1 MLPSGTFN
9 TKIEK
14 DIAILRTKTQWFLL
28 FLLFAF
34 LFTIPFYLSNFWLS
48 HMIHFGVCA
57 IAVLGLHILTG
68 LCGQFSIGQAAFMA
82 VGAYT
87 TAIFASKLGLPG
99 WATLPL
105 AGIMAGLVGLIFGTP
120 SLRIKGFYL
129 AMSTLAAQFIIMWC
143 FTNFEWFGGTSGL
156 SLEPLKLGSVNF
168 RDRGNFYMLVM
179 VILVIMTF
187 FAKNLQRTKTGRT
200 FIAIR
205 DNELAAEVMGIN
217 LFRYKLLAFFIGCF
231 FAGIAGWLWAY
242 YLGRV
247 NYLQFTL
254 ADSIWYLG
262 MLVVGGMGSTTG
274 ALLGAGGVKFLDVI
288 VYYLSRN
295 IGRSFPS
302 LGAQFFSGAGLILFA
317 IVVILFMIF
326 EPRGIYHRWEAFK
339 STYRLYPYSY

>member
-1 MLPSGTFN
+1 MLPSGIFN
-9 TKIEK
+9 TKLEN
-14 DIAILRTKTQWFLL
+14 DTAILRTKTQWFLL
-28 FLLFAF
+28 LILFAF
-34 LFTIPFYLSNFWLS
+34 LFTTPLYLSNFWLS
-48 HMIHFGVCA
+48 HLIHLGISA

-68 LCGQFSIGQAAFMA
+68 LCGQFSLGQAAFMA

-87 TAIFASKLGLPG
+87 TAVFASKFGLSG
-99 WATLPL
+99 WAALPL
-105 AGIMAGLVGLIFGTP
+105 AGINAGLVGLVFGTP

-143 FTNFEWFGGTSGL
+143 FTNIDYFGGTSGL
-156 SLEPLKLGSVNF
+156 SLEPLKLGSLNF
-168 RDRGNFYMLVM
+168 RDRGTFYILVM
-179 VILVIMTF
+179 IFVVIMTF

-205 DNELAAEVMGIN
+205 DNELAAEVMGVN
-217 LFRYKLLAFFIGCF
+217 LFRHKLLAFFIGCF
-231 FAGIAGWLWAY
+231 FAGIAGWLYAY
-242 YLGRV
+242 YQGRV
-247 NYLQFTL
+247 GYTQFSL

-262 MLVVGGMGSTTG
+262 MLVVGGMGSTAG
-274 ALLGAGGVKFLDVI
+274 ALLGAGGIKFLDVI
-288 VYYLSRN
+288 VYYLSLN
-295 IGRSFPS
+295 LGRSFPS